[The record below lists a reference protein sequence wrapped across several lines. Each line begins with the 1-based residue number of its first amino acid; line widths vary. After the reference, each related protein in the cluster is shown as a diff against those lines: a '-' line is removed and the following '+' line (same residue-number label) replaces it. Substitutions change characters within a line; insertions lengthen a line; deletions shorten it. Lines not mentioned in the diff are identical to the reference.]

1 MGTPRSTKIGVEDG
15 SDLDS
20 KKLATEDTLKD
31 ILSSLSDEDGAF
43 TIDVL
48 KEIVSKLQQLNGRI
62 GITTTNG
69 VMRAV
74 IDSGT
79 INTVSS
85 LTQLATG
92 NFSTVPSNTSDIM
105 GRINGQF
112 TLR

>member
-15 SDLDS
+15 ADLDS
-20 KKLATEDTLKD
+20 KKLATEDTLQD
-31 ILSSLSDEDGAF
+31 ILNSLSDEDGAF

-48 KEIVSKLQQLNGRI
+48 KEIVRKINTLNGKI
-62 GITTTNG
+62 GITTTTG

-92 NFSTVPSNTSDIM
+92 NYSTTPANISDIL